1 MPSPTGRSLD
11 EEPRMERLDPYRE
24 RVLHQN
30 TDPND
35 ATARTINENWWPQL
49 VLYGRVPSTRQV

>member
-11 EEPRMERLDPYRE
+11 EEPRMEKLDPYRE

-35 ATARTINENWWPQL
+35 ATARTINEKL
-49 VLYGRVPSTRQV
+49 VAAALYGRVS